1 MPTNKEMML
10 AYEEQFN
17 TGKLFIEAHVLVLMG
32 YARGE
37 ARRELTSKLPKP
49 EDVEMEIIENYY
61 PTYGNQL
68 DNAHVR
74 EGFRLGSKFVIEWI
88 KKLWV

>member
-10 AYEEQFN
+10 AYQEQFN
-17 TGKLFIEAHVLVLMG
+17 TGKIFTEAHVLVLMG

-37 ARRELTSKLPKP
+37 ARQELMAQIPTP
-49 EDVEMEIIENYY
+49 EDVEMEIINQYY

-68 DNAHVR
+68 DNARVR
-74 EGFRLGSKFVIEWI
+74 EGFRLGAKFVIDKIKRLWI
-88 KKLWV
+88 